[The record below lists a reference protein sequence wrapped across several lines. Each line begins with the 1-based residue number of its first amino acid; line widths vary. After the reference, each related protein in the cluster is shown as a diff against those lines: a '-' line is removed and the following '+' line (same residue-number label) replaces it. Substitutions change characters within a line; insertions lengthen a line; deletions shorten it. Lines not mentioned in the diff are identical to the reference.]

1 MATVVTYDGTDY
13 GSVYLRD
20 VGQRNQLG
28 GGKGIFV
35 LGQDRYISYGQD
47 ATLVDTGDVLMS
59 KNSGVIKTFET
70 LGAFTV
76 S

>member
-1 MATVVTYDGTDY
+1 MSTVVKYDGTDY

-28 GGKGIFV
+28 GGNGIFEY
-35 LGQDRYISYGQD
+35 GQDRYISSGQD
-47 ATLVDTGDVLMS
+47 ATLVDTGQVLMS
-59 KNSGVIKTFET
+59 KDQGVIKKFED

-76 S
+76 A